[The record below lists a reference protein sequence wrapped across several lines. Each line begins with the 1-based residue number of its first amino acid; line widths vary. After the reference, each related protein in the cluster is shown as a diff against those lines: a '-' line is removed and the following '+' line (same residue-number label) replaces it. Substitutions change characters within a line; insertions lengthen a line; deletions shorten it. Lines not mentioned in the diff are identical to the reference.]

1 MGYITKNWR
10 ESINLSQK
18 FLDKIK
24 PQTSLKNRINDAEKK
39 MECQILRLEQVHNK
53 LKQNHDH
60 VFKKIVEA
68 ILFSS
73 SEPVKLTELSKI
85 TGRDEDEVLNAV
97 NMLIEE
103 YSSRDTS
110 IEVIKVGDGYLMRI
124 KPRYADYVEK
134 FTVREFD
141 RGTLRTL
148 AVIAV
153 KQPITLAKVAKF
165 RGNKCYD
172 HVRKLIDRKL
182 VKAEKKGRSTIL
194 TTTEEFAS
202 YFGLESSEPEKI
214 KEALKKYFEDEE

>member
-1 MGYITKNWR
+1 
-10 ESINLSQK
+10 
-18 FLDKIK
+18 
-24 PQTSLKNRINDAEKK
+24 
-39 MECQILRLEQVHNK
+39 MEL
-53 LKQNHDH
+53 
-60 VFKKIVEA
+60 KKIVEA

-85 TGRDEDEVLNAV
+85 TGKDKDEVLNAV

-110 IEVIKVGDGYLMRI
+110 VEVIKVGDSYLMRI
-124 KPRYADYVEK
+124 KPQYADYVEK

-153 KQPITLAKVAKF
+153 KQPITLAKVARI

-172 HVRKLIDRKL
+172 HVKKLVERGL

-194 TTTEEFAS
+194 TTTEEFAI
-202 YFGLESSEPEKI
+202 YFGLESSDPEKI
-214 KEALKKYFEDEE
+214 KEALRKYFEGDEKP

>member
-1 MGYITKNWR
+1 
-10 ESINLSQK
+10 
-18 FLDKIK
+18 
-24 PQTSLKNRINDAEKK
+24 
-39 MECQILRLEQVHNK
+39 MEL
-53 LKQNHDH
+53 
-60 VFKKIVEA
+60 KKIVEA

-110 IEVIKVGDGYLMRI
+110 IEVIKVGDSYLMRI